1 MKKTFTI
8 AHLSDL
14 HLSPNFF
21 PERSIQFRSIL
32 SLCKQRQVD
41 HIIITGDITNQAK
54 ESEFDHFRKIL
65 QEFSLLDGNKIT
77 VINGNHDI
85 FGGPYYAE
93 DVLSFPTTCK
103 STDYEQKMTQFYHYT
118 KETFSSAKFFSE
130 KSMFPFLKV
139 VGDIALVGLNSV
151 AEWHAVKNPI
161 GSNGKVDS
169 EQFINLRKLLNSEE
183 LQKKKIF
190 IAIHH
195 HFSTTSV
202 GDHSSKMERLW
213 SAIESATLKLRKK
226 KRLLKLFSKAN
237 VAKVLH
243 GHVHHHGVYKKE
255 GITFVNAGATIVPAK
270 NSQQAF
276 HFINVRE
283 EGIETENILLP
294 VQIPSYQ
301 KKETP
306 IRNIRKHLVIA
317 S

>member
-21 PERSIQFRSIL
+21 PERSVHFRSIL
-32 SLCKQRQVD
+32 SFCKQRQVD
-41 HIIITGDITNQAK
+41 HMIITGDITNQAK
-54 ESEFDHFRKIL
+54 ENEFDHFRKIL
-65 QEFSLLDGNKIT
+65 KEFSLLDSKKIT

-93 DVLSFPTTCK
+93 DVLSFPSACK
-103 STDYEQKMTQFYHYT
+103 STDYAQKMEQFYRYT
-118 KETFSSAKFFSE
+118 KETFTSAKFFSE
-130 KSMFPFLKV
+130 KNVFPFLKI
-139 VGDIALVGLNSV
+139 VGEVAIVGLNSV

-161 GSNGKVDS
+161 GSNGKINT
-169 EQFINLRKLLNSEE
+169 EQFKSLREMLHSED

-195 HFSTTSV
+195 HFSTANDR
-202 GDHSSKMERLW
+202 DHSSKLERLW
-213 SAIESATLKLRKK
+213 SAVESATLKLRKK

-237 VAKVLH
+237 VVKVLH
-243 GHVHHHGVYKKE
+243 GHVHQHGLYKKD

-276 HFINVRE
+276 HFINIRE
-283 EGIETENILLP
+283 NGIETENMVLP
-294 VQIPSYQ
+294 VRLKSYR
-301 KKETP
+301 KKEMP
-306 IRNIRKHLVIA
+306 IRNIRSSLAVV
-317 S
+317 

>member
-14 HLSPNFF
+14 HLSPDYF
-21 PERSIQFRSIL
+21 PERSSHFRSIL

-54 ESEFDHFRKIL
+54 ENEFDHFRKIL
-65 QEFSLLDGNKIT
+65 REFSMLDSKKIT

-93 DVLSFPTTCK
+93 DVLSFPITCK
-103 STDYEQKMTQFYHYT
+103 STDYTQKMDQFYRYT
-118 KETFSSAKFFSE
+118 KETFASAKFFSE
-130 KSMFPFLKV
+130 KNLFPFLKV
-139 VGDIALVGLNSV
+139 VGDIAIVGLNSV

-161 GSNGKVDS
+161 GSNGKINT
-169 EQFINLRKLLNSEE
+169 EQFKSLRELLNSEE
-183 LQKKKIF
+183 LKKKKIF

-195 HFSTTSV
+195 HFSTTGD
-202 GDHSSKMERLW
+202 GDHSSKLERLW
-213 SAIESATLKLRKK
+213 SAIESATLRLRKK

-243 GHVHHHGVYKKE
+243 GHVHHHGTYTKD
-255 GITFVNAGATIVPAK
+255 GITFVNAGATIIPAK

-276 HFINVRE
+276 HFINVGE
-283 EGIETENILLP
+283 EGIETENM
-294 VQIPSYQ
+294 VIPFRLKSFR
-301 KKETP
+301 KKEIP
-306 IRNIRKHLVIA
+306 VANIRNSLAIA

>member
-21 PERSIQFRSIL
+21 PERSIHFRSIL
-32 SLCKQRQVD
+32 SFCKQRQVD

-54 ESEFDHFRKIL
+54 ESELDHFRKIL
-65 QEFSLLDGNKIT
+65 KEFSLLDSKKVT

-103 STDYEQKMTQFYHYT
+103 STDYAQKMDQFYRYT
-118 KETFSSAKFFSE
+118 KETFASAKFFSE
-130 KSMFPFLKV
+130 KNVFPFLKI
-139 VGDIALVGLNSV
+139 VGEVAIVGLNSV

-161 GSNGKVDS
+161 GSNGKINT
-169 EQFINLRKLLNSEE
+169 EQFKSLRELLHSEE
-183 LQKKKIF
+183 LKKKKIF

-195 HFSTTSV
+195 HFSTV
-202 GDHSSKMERLW
+202 NDGDHSSKLERLW
-213 SAIESATLKLRKK
+213 SAVESATLKLRKK
-226 KRLLKLFSKAN
+226 KRLLKLFSKAK
-237 VAKVLH
+237 VIKVLH
-243 GHVHHHGVYKKE
+243 GHVHHHGTYKKD
-255 GITFVNAGATIVPAK
+255 GLTFVNAGATIVPAK

-276 HFINVRE
+276 HFINIRE
-283 EGIETENILLP
+283 NGIETENMVLP
-294 VQIPSYQ
+294 VRLKSYR

-306 IRNIRKHLVIA
+306 IRNVRNSLAVV
-317 S
+317 

>member
-14 HLSPNFF
+14 HLSPDFF
-21 PERSIQFRSIL
+21 PERSRHFRSIL
-32 SLCKQRQVD
+32 SFCKQRQVD

-54 ESEFDHFRKIL
+54 ENEFDHFRKIL
-65 QEFSLLDGNKIT
+65 REFSLLDSKKIT

-93 DVLSFPTTCK
+93 DVLSFPTACK
-103 STDYEQKMTQFYHYT
+103 STDYAEKMDQFYRYT
-118 KETFSSAKFFSE
+118 KETFTSTKFFSE
-130 KSMFPFLKV
+130 KSFFPFLKV
-139 VGDIALVGLNSV
+139 VGDIAIVGLNSV

-161 GSNGKVDS
+161 GSNGKINS
-169 EQFINLRKLLNSEE
+169 EQFKSLRELLNCEE
-183 LQKKKIF
+183 IKKKKIF

-195 HFSTTSV
+195 HFSAKSDV
-202 GDHSSKMERLW
+202 DHSSTMERIW
-213 SAIESATLKLRKK
+213 SAVESATLKLRKK
-226 KRLLKLFSKAN
+226 KRLLKLFTKAN

-243 GHVHHHGVYKKE
+243 GHVHHHGMYKKE

-283 EGIETENILLP
+283 ECIETENI
-294 VQIPSYQ
+294 VIPAQLKSYQ
-301 KKETP
+301 KKEIP
-306 IRNIRKHLVIA
+306 LRNIRKSLAIA
-317 S
+317 